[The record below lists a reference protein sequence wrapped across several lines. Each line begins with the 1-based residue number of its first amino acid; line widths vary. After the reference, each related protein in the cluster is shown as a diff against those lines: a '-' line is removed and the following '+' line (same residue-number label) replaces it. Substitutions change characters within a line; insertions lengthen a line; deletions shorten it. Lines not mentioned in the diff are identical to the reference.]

1 MIFTSTLKKNY
12 EFHRLYR
19 KGKSA
24 VTPCLVAYAK
34 ATRRDGNR
42 VGFTVSTKLGK
53 AVKRNRV
60 RRRLRE
66 IYRLHESEIRAEKAG
81 AFDGACPMKTVLI
94 ALVKFYRKSI
104 SPYTKPSC
112 RFIPTCSQYAL
123 EALEKYGA
131 AKGTW
136 LAIKRISRC
145 HPFHRGEHDF
155 YDPVP

>member
-24 VTPCLVAYAK
+24 VTPCLVVYAK
-34 ATRRDGNR
+34 ASRRDGNR

-66 IYRLHESEIRAEKAG
+66 IYRLHESEIARGTDLVIVARGRAVSADYRQLESAY
-81 AFDGACPMKTVLI
+81 MT
-94 ALVKFYRKSI
+94 ALKK
-104 SPYTKPSC
+104 
-112 RFIPTCSQYAL
+112 L
-123 EALEKYGA
+123 ELLTERA
-131 AKGTW
+131 
-136 LAIKRISRC
+136 
-145 HPFHRGEHDF
+145 P
-155 YDPVP
+155 